1 MKKTRML
8 LLGVAAVLAVIA
20 CLVVSGTVSQFSRRV
35 PVLVARTHLLAGAVV
50 TDADVEVRQ
59 VHPANVPAGAL
70 TSPAQAVGQRVLAE
84 RLPGDI
90 LTASALGEAQ
100 VFPLAPDEV
109 AVAVSVD
116 RVTGLSGLLRPGD
129 RVTVIGVVASANLPS
144 SFGAAPALAVPGQE
158 APTQVEVSPLPYAHI
173 YLRGLRVLFIH
184 HEFVY
189 APPQPV
195 SADASS
201 GGLVP
206 VSSSATR
213 QADAGVVVLAVPV
226 GPVPVSIYQQ
236 GMEQQIRFL
245 SPAEVV
251 ALLNATARVH
261 LALEPLERQ
270 DVESYGVRLSDLLP
284 ISSTTAITQPVMP
297 LPTEAPPAPTET
309 PAPEQQGGGG
319 GQ

>member
-1 MKKTRML
+1 
-8 LLGVAAVLAVIA
+8 
-20 CLVVSGTVSQFSRRV
+20 
-35 PVLVARTHLLAGAVV
+35 
-50 TDADVEVRQ
+50 
-59 VHPANVPAGAL
+59 
-70 TSPAQAVGQRVLAE
+70 
-84 RLPGDI
+84 
-90 LTASALGEAQ
+90 
-100 VFPLAPDEV
+100 
-109 AVAVSVD
+109 
-116 RVTGLSGLLRPGD
+116 
-129 RVTVIGVVASANLPS
+129 
-144 SFGAAPALAVPGQE
+144 
-158 APTQVEVSPLPYAHI
+158 
-173 YLRGLRVLFIH
+173 VLFIH
-184 HEFVY
+184 HEFAY